1 MNIDLNKVQR
11 FLDWLKTQLYLDTL
25 VVNASR
31 RVVKRGQVYRCN
43 FGMGIGS
50 EMQKERPA
58 VIVQNSIGNLKSGN
72 TIVIPI
78 THDTSTLPCVAVIT
92 TQYEADGTTTKLDG
106 QANASNIM
114 CVSKS
119 RLGTYICDLP
129 ASDMK
134 KVDEALAK
142 TMGLIGYY
150 ADLNKKLSDKLTY
163 ISKIK
168 AERNTAQDTL
178 KEIYSVLGLEETG
191 DTCFSDTI
199 WMASVSC
206 NLLRQALHTVI
217 ISCIISETYFS
228 RSDVRPKFIFVIL
241 FKS

>member
-178 KEIYSVLGLEETG
+178 KEIYSVLCLEETG
-191 DTCFSDTI
+191 DTTELLDYLKNHIDTK
-199 WMASVSC
+199 
-206 NLLRQALHTVI
+206 Q
-217 ISCIISETYFS
+217 
-228 RSDVRPKFIFVIL
+228 
-241 FKS
+241 

>member
-191 DTCFSDTI
+191 DTTELLDYLKNHIDNHVLYKYKEIPFRCVGDITKFSKERD
-199 WMASVSC
+199 SG
-206 NLLRQALHTVI
+206 
-217 ISCIISETYFS
+217 
-228 RSDVRPKFIFVIL
+228 
-241 FKS
+241 

>member
-1 MNIDLNKVQR
+1 MEHQ
-11 FLDWLKTQLYLDTL
+11 LKRLA
-25 VVNASR
+25 VV
-31 RVVKRGQVYRCN
+31 
-43 FGMGIGS
+43 
-50 EMQKERPA
+50 
-58 VIVQNSIGNLKSGN
+58 KSGN

-191 DTCFSDTI
+191 DTTELLDYLKNHIDTK
-199 WMASVSC
+199 
-206 NLLRQALHTVI
+206 Q
-217 ISCIISETYFS
+217 
-228 RSDVRPKFIFVIL
+228 
-241 FKS
+241 

>member
-31 RVVKRGQVYRCN
+31 RVVKRGQVYRC
-43 FGMGIGS
+43 
-50 EMQKERPA
+50 KERPA

-191 DTCFSDTI
+191 DTTELLDYLKKHIDTK
-199 WMASVSC
+199 
-206 NLLRQALHTVI
+206 Q
-217 ISCIISETYFS
+217 
-228 RSDVRPKFIFVIL
+228 
-241 FKS
+241 

>member
-31 RVVKRGQVYRCN
+31 RVVKRGHVYRCN

-150 ADLNKKLSDKLTY
+150 ADLNKKLSDKLPKLKQNE
-163 ISKIK
+163 ILHKI
-168 AERNTAQDTL
+168 
-178 KEIYSVLGLEETG
+178 
-191 DTCFSDTI
+191 
-199 WMASVSC
+199 
-206 NLLRQALHTVI
+206 H
-217 ISCIISETYFS
+217 
-228 RSDVRPKFIFVIL
+228 
-241 FKS
+241 

>member
-119 RLGTYICDLP
+119 RLGTFWLIPVTDFQFFLRFQMDSRNAHLLAINNLALCDR
-129 ASDMK
+129 
-134 KVDEALAK
+134 
-142 TMGLIGYY
+142 I
-150 ADLNKKLSDKLTY
+150 
-163 ISKIK
+163 
-168 AERNTAQDTL
+168 NTAAQEN
-178 KEIYSVLGLEETG
+178 KV
-191 DTCFSDTI
+191 F
-199 WMASVSC
+199 
-206 NLLRQALHTVI
+206 
-217 ISCIISETYFS
+217 F
-228 RSDVRPKFIFVIL
+228 
-241 FKS
+241 

>member
-191 DTCFSDTI
+191 DTTELLDYLKNHMSSVLEETGDTTE
-199 WMASVSC
+199 
-206 NLLRQALHTVI
+206 LLDYLKNHIDTKQ
-217 ISCIISETYFS
+217 
-228 RSDVRPKFIFVIL
+228 
-241 FKS
+241 

>member
-78 THDTSTLPCVAVIT
+78 THGYKHFTLCCCH
-92 TQYEADGTTTKLDG
+92 YH
-106 QANASNIM
+106 
-114 CVSKS
+114 
-119 RLGTYICDLP
+119 
-129 ASDMK
+129 
-134 KVDEALAK
+134 
-142 TMGLIGYY
+142 
-150 ADLNKKLSDKLTY
+150 
-163 ISKIK
+163 
-168 AERNTAQDTL
+168 
-178 KEIYSVLGLEETG
+178 
-191 DTCFSDTI
+191 TI
-199 WMASVSC
+199 
-206 NLLRQALHTVI
+206 
-217 ISCIISETYFS
+217 
-228 RSDVRPKFIFVIL
+228 
-241 FKS
+241 